1 MGRYMQ
7 AASMFSLLTRN
18 NGQRAARYDDFEVMH
33 LYQFL
38 LLFSF
43 FLYKRAQLVYAWG
56 QNWVYTWRIVC
67 PPGYF
72 KAFIQHIFD
81 YIVCGV
87 FGAWTLYS
95 LPKCVKP
102 VLASVLLCR
111 ALRFLWLLCWY
122 QMPVELQH
130 VAGAA
135 SWWGDPE
142 RVFGMNHSLPSIKNR
157 DQCRWCSWI
166 VSSMWSLNLSGS
178 LVSGM
183 NWSLFQAL
191 WGKEWMNGFHQKQW
205 PK

>member
-1 MGRYMQ
+1 MGGYMQ
-7 AASMFSLLTRN
+7 AASVFSLLTRN

-72 KAFIQHIFD
+72 KAFIQHVFD
-81 YIVCGV
+81 NIVCGV

-102 VLASVLLCR
+102 VLDSVCASEACASLQGFVFCVIALLIPNAC
-111 ALRFLWLLCWY
+111 
-122 QMPVELQH
+122 
-130 VAGAA
+130 GAA
-135 SWWGDPE
+135 AC
-142 RVFGMNHSLPSIKNR
+142 
-157 DQCRWCSWI
+157 CRCCL
-166 VSSMWSLNLSGS
+166 MMGR
-178 LVSGM
+178 
-183 NWSLFQAL
+183 
-191 WGKEWMNGFHQKQW
+191 